1 MLRRPRE
8 IALLQRSEGRAH
20 PLLLGRFLANGLGR
34 TRLAISTG
42 RRLGGAVVRNR
53 VRRRIREGLRVLA
66 PGLVPGWD
74 ILIVARP
81 ESATVGSRE
90 LRAAL
95 QEILRRGG
103 VLGDRTGS

>member
-1 MLRRPRE
+1 M
-8 IALLQRSEGRAH
+8 QRAGTGKAH

-34 TRLAISTG
+34 TRIALSTG

-53 VRRRIREGLRVLA
+53 VRRRLREGLRTLA
-66 PGLVPGWD
+66 PGFDSGWD

-81 ESATVGSRE
+81 ESATAGSRE

-95 QEILRRGG
+95 GELLRRGG
-103 VLGDRTGS
+103 VLGERSGS